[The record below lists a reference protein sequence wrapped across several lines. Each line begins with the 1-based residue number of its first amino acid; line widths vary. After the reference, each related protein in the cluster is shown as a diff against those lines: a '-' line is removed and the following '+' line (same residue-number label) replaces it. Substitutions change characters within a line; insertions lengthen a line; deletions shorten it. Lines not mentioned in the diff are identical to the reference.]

1 MQLETFCRKLCY
13 LQILVYL
20 GVILITVFP
29 FIFHPSLVLIIIDL
43 TVVSRIGITVKMNF
57 DYDESMDLICLNLS
71 NETIHMEIL
80 EFFRLNLSI
89 DEMIS

>member
-43 TVVSRIGITVKMNF
+43 TVASRIGITVKMNF
-57 DYDESMDLICLNLS
+57 DYDESMDLICLNLL
-71 NETIHMEIL
+71 NEIIHMKM
-80 EFFRLNLSI
+80 FNLTIFHII
-89 DEMIS
+89 DP

>member
-20 GVILITVFP
+20 GVILITMLP

-57 DYDESMDLICLNLS
+57 DYDESMDQICLYLS
-71 NETIHMEIL
+71 NETIHMKMLKNFKNEL
-80 EFFRLNLSI
+80 HDVPYYR
-89 DEMIS
+89 